1 MGKKDF
7 LEDSLESLSLED
19 LERSLE
25 DIDEGHKSS
34 VGFNI
39 VKKYGVLSTYK
50 NSPLLSRVRWH
61 GYERIDLRR
70 WINDE
75 TPAKGITFTEEE
87 VEIIRESAPC
97 IEKNYLSGR
106 VLCTYAKGKMRA
118 KIIAHIATLSTSIS
132 NGETW
137 NKEMNII
144 DWGYGTKIDFRK
156 WTKDYIKCGKGIC
169 ISFDEMKKLV
179 ELLNKS

>member
-39 VKKYGVLSTYK
+39 VEKYGVLSTYK

-87 VEIIRESAPC
+87 VEI
-97 IEKNYLSGR
+97 
-106 VLCTYAKGKMRA
+106 CTYAKGKMRA

>member
-25 DIDEGHKSS
+25 DIDEWHKSS

-39 VKKYGVLSTYK
+39 VEKYGVLSTYK

-97 IEKNYLSGR
+97 IEK
-106 VLCTYAKGKMRA
+106 
-118 KIIAHIATLSTSIS
+118 
-132 NGETW
+132 
-137 NKEMNII
+137 
-144 DWGYGTKIDFRK
+144 
-156 WTKDYIKCGKGIC
+156 
-169 ISFDEMKKLV
+169 KLLV
-179 ELLNKS
+179 R

>member
-1 MGKKDF
+1 MRGTKAQWD
-7 LEDSLESLSLED
+7 LTSLKNTASFQHTKIHLYCQESD
-19 LERSLE
+19 
-25 DIDEGHKSS
+25 G
-34 VGFNI
+34 N
-39 VKKYGVLSTYK
+39 
-50 NSPLLSRVRWH
+50 
-61 GYERIDLRR
+61 ERIDLRR